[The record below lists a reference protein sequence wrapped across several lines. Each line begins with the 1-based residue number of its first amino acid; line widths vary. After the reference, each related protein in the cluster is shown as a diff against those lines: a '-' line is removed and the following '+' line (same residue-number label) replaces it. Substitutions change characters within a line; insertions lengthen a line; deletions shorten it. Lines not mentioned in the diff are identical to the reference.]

1 MNKLVLVLLFFFTSQ
16 AFGDWSV
23 GVNVNEIIAEGN
35 EEASSFVI
43 VVSSPIASTLDGDT
57 CSGTYHYLN
66 ASTEKG
72 KLMFSLLLTA
82 KTTETGVRLLLQQV
96 GGNVRCQIMGVR

>member
-1 MNKLVLVLLFFFTSQ
+1 MNRILLALLLLFSSQ
-16 AFGDWSV
+16 VFADWSQ
-23 GVNVNEIIAEGN
+23 GVNVKEIVAEGN

-43 VVSSPIASTLDGDT
+43 IVSSSIASTFEGDT

-72 KLMFSLLLTA
+72 KLMFTLLLTA
-82 KTTETGVRLLLQQV
+82 KTTDSGVRLLLQQV
-96 GGNVRCQIMGVR
+96 GGNSRCQIMGVR